1 MTTKRDKD
9 SKSDPSKEK
18 QTTIA
23 KGKPGEKEKGLSSR
37 KTALEILLK
46 VETKGAFS
54 NIALSNVLAKSQLSK
69 RDKAFVTNLVQGVLR
84 NRSLLDDTIGAHS
97 NRPVEKLPA
106 VLLNTLRLAVY
117 QLKFLDDMPPSAVLH
132 TSTSLARAAGH
143 EGLAKYTTA
152 VLRNYLRAIDEG
164 RESKSA
170 AGADSDDDHDGDGK
184 ELDAAGLSRRYSMPE
199 WLVDRWLRNHG
210 IERTTRLLEFAQ
222 SEPVISLRTN
232 ETAITVDGLVAV
244 LENAGIKVRRSKLVD
259 SCLIIEDRG
268 KFRGGWEKLPGY
280 EEGLFSIQDE
290 SAAFVS
296 KVVDPKEKELVID
309 LCAAPGGKTLHMSE
323 LMQGTGKIIAVDK
336 HEKRLEFLKENR
348 RRLSLTNI
356 ELATADGTTFQF
368 ERQADRV
375 LVDAPCTGTGVI
387 NRKSDIRFRREAED
401 IDALQKIQV
410 ELLNNAATL
419 VKPGGVLVYSTCSI
433 EPEENADVVEKFL
446 NQNSQF
452 RTDDLSQYV
461 PTNLA
466 EDWNVKEQLK
476 SGQVQLLPT
485 MDGQSGFFVCRLKR
499 DPSSESFGGIAV
511 NITCYRSS

>member
-1 MTTKRDKD
+1 M
-9 SKSDPSKEK
+9 P
-18 QTTIA
+18 

-84 NRSLLDDTIGAHS
+84 NRSFLDDIIGAHS

-143 EGLAKYTTA
+143 DGLAKYTTA
-152 VLRNYLRAIDEG
+152 VLRNYLRAVDEG
-164 RESKSA
+164 R
-170 AGADSDDDHDGDGK
+170 DSEIVSGSDSNYDLEGK
-184 ELDAAGLSRRYSMPE
+184 ELDTAGLSRRYSMPE
-199 WLVDRWLRNHG
+199 WLVDRWLKNHG
-210 IERTTRLLEFAQ
+210 IERVTRLLEFAQ
-222 SEPVISLRTN
+222 SEPIISLRTN
-232 ETAITVDGLVAV
+232 ETAITVDGLVSI
-244 LENAGIKVRRSKLVD
+244 LENAGIKVRRSQLVD
-259 SCLIIEDRG
+259 SCLIIEDKG

-296 KVVDPKEKELVID
+296 KVVDPREKELVID

-446 NQNSQF
+446 SQNSQF
-452 RTDDLSQYV
+452 RTDDLSPYV
-461 PTNLA
+461 PTDLA
-466 EDWNVKEQLK
+466 ENWNVKEQLK
-476 SGQVQLLPT
+476 SGHIQLLPT

-499 DPSSESFGGIAV
+499 DPSSEQNEAV
-511 NITCYRSS
+511 APD